1 MKQSSVVAKSVG
13 LYFKCLGFN
22 YWFMVMLAIGI
33 SCLISKMG
41 QKYLAHRIVAR
52 VKFDNTL
59 WKTHSIVSDT

>member
-13 LYFKCLGFN
+13 LRFKRLGFN
-22 YWFMVMLAIGI
+22 SWFRVMLAIGI
-33 SCLISKMG
+33 SYLISKMG
-41 QKYLAHRIVAR
+41 QKYLAHRIVVR